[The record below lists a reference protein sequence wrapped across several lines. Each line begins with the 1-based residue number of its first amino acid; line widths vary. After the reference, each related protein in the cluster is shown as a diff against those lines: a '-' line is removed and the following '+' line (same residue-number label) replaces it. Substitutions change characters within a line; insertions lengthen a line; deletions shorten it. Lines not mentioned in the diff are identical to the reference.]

1 MNAKNVGSRKSGL
14 EAKVQLNTPK
24 CETQKTFK
32 KVGGKKLKRG
42 ATMAGETRERKWL
55 KPSRRAKGY
64 AEERK
69 KGIHLRGDKK
79 DQPLDDYNKGL
90 RSGYMLA
97 QSDNAG
103 MHKYK
108 QAMNAGATKEEATAY
123 SKIIGKGGEE
133 MLDKID
139 KRNKKK

>member
-1 MNAKNVGSRKSGL
+1 MPEERNNNA
-14 EAKVQLNTPK
+14 
-24 CETQKTFK
+24 
-32 KVGGKKLKRG
+32 
-42 ATMAGETRERKWL
+42 RKWL
-55 KPSRRAKGY
+55 KPSVRAKGY

-69 KGIHLRGDKK
+69 KGIHMRGNKK

-103 MHKYK
+103 AFKYRK
-108 QAMNAGATKEEATAY
+108 AMQAGATKEEATAY
-123 SKIIGKGGEE
+123 SKIIGSGGEA
-133 MLDKID
+133 MLEKIE

>member
-1 MNAKNVGSRKSGL
+1 
-14 EAKVQLNTPK
+14 
-24 CETQKTFK
+24 
-32 KVGGKKLKRG
+32 
-42 ATMAGETRERKWL
+42 MANYDNSKRKWFSPR
-55 KPSRRAKGY
+55 KRAEGY

-69 KGIHLRGDKK
+69 AGIHMRGKNK
-79 DQPLDDYNKGL
+79 DQPLSDYQKGV

-108 QAMNAGATKEEATAY
+108 KVRDAGGTKQEATAY

-133 MLDKID
+133 ILEKIE